1 MTENPM
7 QLAQSPHIPGGDA
20 LGRFGALNAG
30 SGSAV
35 PRDVLSRLAKT
46 IQLMRLDHVDAHLYR
61 NGCDALV
68 RSALEGSTASELEVA
83 LTDVMRHVEDGDYHW
98 ALMELRALTQL
109 ERAAC

>member
-1 MTENPM
+1 M
-7 QLAQSPHIPGGDA
+7 QFAQSSHIAGGDT
-20 LGRFGALNAG
+20 LSGFGALNAG
-30 SGSAV
+30 PGSSV
-35 PRDVLSRLAKT
+35 PRDILARLAKT

-61 NGCDALV
+61 SGCDALV
-68 RSALEGSTASELEVA
+68 RSALEESTASALEVA

>member
-1 MTENPM
+1 M
-7 QLAQSPHIPGGDA
+7 QLAQSPHLPGRDA
-20 LGRFGALNAG
+20 LGGYGRLNAS

-35 PRDVLSRLAKT
+35 PRDILSRLAKT

-61 NGCDALV
+61 NGCQALV
-68 RSALEGSTASELEVA
+68 RSALEESTASELEVA

-109 ERAAC
+109 ERVAC